1 MDLQLHDSL
10 VLVTGGSK
18 GIGLAV
24 ARVALEEGARVALV
38 SRSQDNLDVAAA
50 SLDAGDRVTT
60 YAADLQDA
68 PQALDVVARVEQQ
81 AGPVEVLVNSAGA
94 ARRTPFAELEA
105 AAWHDAMQAKFFSYV
120 HVIDPVVKLMAERG
134 RGSIVNVV
142 GFGGKLAAPTH
153 LAGGAANAALMLVTA
168 GLAHAY
174 GPSGVRVNAVN
185 PAGTLTERLGE
196 GIRAA
201 ARLEGITEDEAL
213 ARQTAGAPLGRL
225 ADPREVAETVVYLA
239 SARAS
244 YVNGAVVSMD
254 GGATPIVV

>member
-1 MDLQLHDSL
+1 MDLQLRDSL

-38 SRSQDNLDVAAA
+38 SRSQDHLDAAAA

-60 YAADLQDA
+60 YAADLRDA

-81 AGPVEVLVNSAGA
+81 AGAIEVLVNSAGA

-142 GFGGKLAAPTH
+142 GFGGKRAAPTH

-168 GLAHAY
+168 GLANAY

-196 GIRAA
+196 GIKAA